1 MVGRIRNKSR
11 QNKVFSRGQREYRK
25 EESRI
30 GGRIRFGR
38 AYVDVASAA
47 GDEGVDEGRETRR
60 PDPAGA
66 GQEYGRLR
74 GTFIGHGSSAGGLR
88 RLRCRGLGAG
98 LLRGRRRRPS
108 AARTDCRL
116 DTSADGSGLGLG
128 ASSPELAA
136 IGLPFASPRRRGVWA
151 WRRERER
158 ERDVRTNEGRE
169 EREEG
174 LEREGGRER
183 ERERGNGLKWAG
195 RAIA

>member
-98 LLRGRRRRPS
+98 LLRGRRRRP
-108 AARTDCRL
+108 ARRE
-116 DTSADGSGLGLG
+116 DGLQVGHERGRERIGPRRVVAG
-128 ASSPELAA
+128 ARGHRASLR
-136 IGLPFASPRRRGVWA
+136 FASPERCLGVEE
-151 WRRERER
+151 RERER
-158 ERDVRTNEGRE
+158 ERCTDE
-169 EREEG
+169 
-174 LEREGGRER
+174 
-183 ERERGNGLKWAG
+183 
-195 RAIA
+195 